1 MARTLKRPTYGFTRR
16 ALKMGFAGSGAAF
29 FLLLGCGL
37 FGDEQLAARAA
48 TLAPLFLPT
57 IAAVLLGTLGIHRFA
72 GAMDYR
78 SQAMA
83 PVDPETEGG

>member
-16 ALKMGFAGSGAAF
+16 ALKMGFTGSGAAF
-29 FLLLGCGL
+29 FLLLVCGL
-37 FGDEQLAARAA
+37 FGDEHLSAWAVA
-48 TLAPLFLPT
+48 LAPLFLPP

-83 PVDPETEGG
+83 PVDPEMESG